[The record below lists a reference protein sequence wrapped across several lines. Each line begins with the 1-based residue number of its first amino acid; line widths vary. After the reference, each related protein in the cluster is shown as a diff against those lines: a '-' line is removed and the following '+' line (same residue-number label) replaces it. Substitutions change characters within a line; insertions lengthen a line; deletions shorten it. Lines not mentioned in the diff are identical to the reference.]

1 MSNDQVFI
9 GVNVPPAMKAD
20 MLTIAAA
27 RYTNLSSLVR
37 QALADYVERMRE
49 ERPEIWDGEE
59 RKDD

>member
-20 MLTIAAA
+20 ISRIAVA

-37 QALADYVERMRE
+37 QALADYVERVKE
-49 ERPEIWDGEE
+49 ERPEIWDGE
-59 RKDD
+59 RKEQ